1 MAEAIMIL
9 RVNGAMKL
17 SEYENYLLVP
27 VNRALAEPLIKEQ
40 ESAKYPYTCEIKQHR
55 PKRSLNANNYM
66 WALLTEIAEVL
77 SKEYPRAP
85 EEIYFEMLKKY
96 GVRTT
101 ISIIADG
108 TEIFEQSYPY
118 TERFGD
124 STLNGKQFFH
134 YHIWKGSSQY
144 DTKEMSRLIDGVV
157 SEAQE
162 LKIETATPEELSR
175 LKGEWRAG

>member
-1 MAEAIMIL
+1 MIL
-9 RVNGAMKL
+9 KVKDKFKL

-27 VNRALAEPLIKEQ
+27 VNRALVEPLLKEQ
-40 ESAKYPYTCEIKQHR
+40 ENAKYPYTCEIKQQR

-77 SKEYPRAP
+77 SKNYPFTP
-85 EEIYFEMLKKY
+85 EQIYFNMLKNY
-96 GVRTT
+96 GVKTT
-101 ISIIADG
+101 ISIVADG
-108 TEIFEQSYPY
+108 AEIFEQSYPY
-118 TERFGD
+118 IERFGE
-124 STLNGKQFFH
+124 STLNGKQFYH

-162 LKIETATPEELSR
+162 LKIETATPDELAR
-175 LKGEWRAG
+175 LKDEWTP